1 MTRSKLLIA
10 GAAVYGALAWL
21 PHGTAAADKVERHTV
36 DATTPGTKTLRG
48 KIRGYDTAEYK
59 VQLRQGQA
67 LAVGMKTNSR
77 SNYFNITAPGAQE
90 AMFNGSINGL
100 DYRGKVEH
108 DGEYTVNVYLMR
120 NAARRNE
127 RASYTLTV
135 GTQQ

>member
-1 MTRSKLLIA
+1 MTRFAVLIA
-10 GAAVYGALAWL
+10 SAAVCGALAWL
-21 PHGTAAADKVERHTV
+21 PHGAQAADKVEKHTV
-36 DATTPGTKTLRG
+36 DASTPGSRTLRG

-59 VQLRQGQA
+59 VQLRQGQTITVN
-67 LAVGMKTNSR
+67 LKTNSR

-90 AMFNGSINGL
+90 ALFNGSIKGL
-100 DYRGKVEH
+100 EYRGKIEQ